1 MAVSWCDWLL
11 PANTRYNKAMETQ
24 SLLKVLTQ
32 AGIGSRR
39 KMSEAI
45 KSGRVTVNGEA
56 VTGFNYQVDVKKDK
70 INIDGKPVT
79 AQSQKLIYIMMN
91 KPPDTVS
98 TASDEL
104 GRRTVL
110 DLLPQEYRKYRLYPV
125 GRLDKD
131 STGLIILTNDGEL
144 ANRLTHPR
152 FENEKEYAV
161 STNAPMK
168 AAEIRRLEKGI
179 MLEDGMTYPA
189 RITRLKGGGYSI
201 TIHEGRKH
209 QVRRMFEAMGYTV
222 KSLKRIRMGTLQ
234 LGTLAVGKVRE
245 LRRDEVEALGS

>member
-1 MAVSWCDWLL
+1 MEVSRGDWLL

-98 TASDEL
+98 TASDEF

-131 STGLIILTNDGEL
+131 STGLIILTNDGEM

-189 RITRLKGGGYSI
+189 RI
-201 TIHEGRKH
+201 
-209 QVRRMFEAMGYTV
+209 
-222 KSLKRIRMGTLQ
+222 
-234 LGTLAVGKVRE
+234 
-245 LRRDEVEALGS
+245 

>member
-1 MAVSWCDWLL
+1 
-11 PANTRYNKAMETQ
+11 METQ

-45 KSGRVTVNGEA
+45 KSGRVTVNGDA
-56 VTGFNYQVDVKKDK
+56 VTGFNHPVDMKKDK
-70 INIDGKPVT
+70 VSIEGKPIT
-79 AQSQKLIYIMMN
+79 TQSQKLVYIMMN

-98 TASDEL
+98 TVSDEL

-125 GRLDKD
+125 GRLDKE
-131 STGLIILTNDGEL
+131 STGLILLTNDGEL

-161 STNAPMK
+161 SINVPMK

-189 RITRLKGGGYSI
+189 RITRLKGGDYSI

-209 QVRRMFEAMGYTV
+209 QVRRMFEAMGFTV

-234 LGTLAVGKVRE
+234 LGTLTAGKVRE
-245 LRRDEVEALGS
+245 LRRDEVEALGA

>member
-1 MAVSWCDWLL
+1 
-11 PANTRYNKAMETQ
+11 METQ

-32 AGIGSRR
+32 AGVGSRR

-56 VTGFNYQVDVKKDK
+56 VTGFNHPVDVQKDK
-70 INIDGKPVT
+70 ISIDGQRVT
-79 AQSQKLIYIMMN
+79 TQSQKLIYIMMN
-91 KPPDTVS
+91 KPANTVS
-98 TASDEL
+98 TVSDEL

-110 DLLPQEYRKYRLYPV
+110 DILPQEYRQYRLYPV

-161 STNAPMK
+161 STDAPMK
-168 AAEIRRLEKGI
+168 AAEMRRMEKGI

-189 RITRLKGGGYSI
+189 KITRLKGGDYSI

-209 QVRRMFEAMGYTV
+209 QVRRMFEAMGYSV
-222 KSLKRIRMGTLQ
+222 KALKRIRMGTLQ
-234 LGTLAVGKVRE
+234 LGSLAAGKVRE
-245 LRRDEVEALGS
+245 LRRDEVEGLVSEGMK

>member
-1 MAVSWCDWLL
+1 
-11 PANTRYNKAMETQ
+11 MESQ

-39 KMSEAI
+39 KLSEAI

-56 VTGFNYQVDVKKDK
+56 VTGFNHPVDSQKDR
-70 INIDGKPVT
+70 IIVDGKNVSI
-79 AQSQKLIYIMMN
+79 QSQKLIYIMMN
-91 KPPDTVS
+91 KPAGIVTTVN
-98 TASDEL
+98 DEF

-110 DLLPQEYRKYRLYPV
+110 DLLPQEYKKYRLYPV

-131 STGLIILTNDGEL
+131 STGLLLLTNDGEL
-144 ANRLTHPR
+144 ANKLTHPR
-152 FENEKEYAV
+152 FEHEKEYAV
-161 STNAPMK
+161 GINLPMK
-168 AAEIRRLEKGI
+168 AAEMRKLEKGI

-189 RITRLKGGGYSI
+189 KINRLKGGDYSI

-222 KSLKRIRMGTLQ
+222 KSLKRIRMGNLQ
-234 LGTLAVGKVRE
+234 LGSLAAGKVRE
-245 LRRDEVEALGS
+245 LRRDEVEGLRS

>member
-1 MAVSWCDWLL
+1 
-11 PANTRYNKAMETQ
+11 MESQ

-39 KMSEAI
+39 KLSEAI

-56 VTGFNYQVDVKKDK
+56 VTGFNHPVDSQKDR
-70 INIDGKPVT
+70 IIVDGKNVSI
-79 AQSQKLIYIMMN
+79 QSQKLIYIMMN
-91 KPPDTVS
+91 KPAGIVTTVN
-98 TASDEL
+98 DEF

-110 DLLPQEYRKYRLYPV
+110 DLLPQEYKKYRLYPV

-131 STGLIILTNDGEL
+131 STGLLLLTNDGEL
-144 ANRLTHPR
+144 ANKLTHPR
-152 FENEKEYAV
+152 FEHEKEYAV
-161 STNAPMK
+161 GINLPMK
-168 AAEIRRLEKGI
+168 AAEMRKLEKGI

-189 RITRLKGGGYSI
+189 KINRLKGGDYSI

-222 KSLKRIRMGTLQ
+222 KSLKRIRMGNLQ
-234 LGTLAVGKVRE
+234 LGSLAAGKVRE
-245 LRRDEVEALGS
+245 LRRDEVEGLR

>member
-1 MAVSWCDWLL
+1 
-11 PANTRYNKAMETQ
+11 METQ

-45 KSGRVTVNGEA
+45 KSGRVALNGEA
-56 VTGFNYQVDVKKDK
+56 VTGFNHPVDTQKDK
-70 INIDGKPVT
+70 VTLDGIPVAT
-79 AQSQKLIYIMMN
+79 QSQKLIYIMIN
-91 KPPDTVS
+91 KPVNTVS
-98 TASDEL
+98 TVSDEL

-110 DLLPQEYRKYRLYPV
+110 DLLPQIYKRYRLYPV

-131 STGLIILTNDGEL
+131 STGLILLTNDGEL

-161 STNAPMK
+161 STDTPMK
-168 AAEIRRLEKGI
+168 AAEMRRMEKGI

-189 RITRLKGGGYSI
+189 KITRLKGGDYSI

-234 LGTLAVGKVRE
+234 LGSLAAGKFRE
-245 LRRDEVEALGS
+245 LRRDEVDGLGA

>member
-1 MAVSWCDWLL
+1 
-11 PANTRYNKAMETQ
+11 MESQ

-39 KMSEAI
+39 KLSEAI

-56 VTGFNYQVDVKKDK
+56 VTGFNHPVDSQKDR
-70 INIDGKPVT
+70 IIVDGKNVSI
-79 AQSQKLIYIMMN
+79 QSQKLIYIMMN
-91 KPPDTVS
+91 KPAGIVTTVN
-98 TASDEL
+98 DEF

-110 DLLPQEYRKYRLYPV
+110 DLLPQEYKKYRLYPV

-131 STGLIILTNDGEL
+131 STGLLLLTNDGEL
-144 ANRLTHPR
+144 ANKLTHPR
-152 FENEKEYAV
+152 FEHEKEYAV
-161 STNAPMK
+161 GINLPMK
-168 AAEIRRLEKGI
+168 AAEMRKLEKGI

-189 RITRLKGGGYSI
+189 KINRLKGGDYSI

-222 KSLKRIRMGTLQ
+222 KSLKRIRMGNLQ
-234 LGTLAVGKVRE
+234 LGSLAVGKVRE
-245 LRRDEVEALGS
+245 LRRDEVEGLR

>member
-1 MAVSWCDWLL
+1 
-11 PANTRYNKAMETQ
+11 METQ

-32 AGIGSRR
+32 AGVGSRR

-45 KSGRVTVNGEA
+45 KSGRVMVNGAA
-56 VTGFNYQVDVKKDK
+56 VTGFNHPVDMTKDK
-70 INIDGKPVT
+70 VSIDGREVT
-79 AQSQKLIYIMMN
+79 MQSQKLIYIMMN
-91 KPPDTVS
+91 KPTGIVS

-110 DLLPQEYRKYRLYPV
+110 DLLPQEYRQYRLYPV

-131 STGLIILTNDGEL
+131 STGLILLTNDGEL

-161 STNAPMK
+161 STDVPMK
-168 AAEIRRLEKGI
+168 AAEMRRMEKGI

-189 RITRLKGGGYSI
+189 KIKRLKRGDYSI

-222 KSLKRIRMGTLQ
+222 KSLKRIRMGNLQ
-234 LGTLAVGKVRE
+234 LGSLAAGKVRE
-245 LRRDEVEALGS
+245 LRRDEVEGLITQ

>member
-1 MAVSWCDWLL
+1 
-11 PANTRYNKAMETQ
+11 METQ
-24 SLLKVLTQ
+24 PLLKVLTG

-45 KSGRVTVNGEA
+45 KVGRVTVNG
-56 VTGFNYQVDVKKDK
+56 VVITGFNYEVNVEKDK
-70 INIDGKPVT
+70 IFVDGKPIS
-79 AQSQKLIYIMMN
+79 AQLQKMIYIMLH
-91 KPPDTVS
+91 KPAGVVS

-110 DLLPQEYRKYRLYPV
+110 DLLPKEFRGYRLYPV

-131 STGLIILTNDGEL
+131 STGLILLTNNGEL

-161 STNAPMK
+161 TTNAPMRI
-168 AAEIRRLEKGI
+168 AEIRRLEKGI
-179 MLEDGMTYPA
+179 MLEDGMTYPSVI
-189 RITRLKGGGYSI
+189 RPLKGGDYSI

-209 QVRRMFEAMGYTV
+209 QVRRMFEAMGYSV
-222 KSLKRIRMGTLQ
+222 KALKRIRMGSLE

-245 LRRDEVEALGS
+245 LREDEMEALVSL

>member
-1 MAVSWCDWLL
+1 
-11 PANTRYNKAMETQ
+11 METQ

-45 KSGRVTVNGEA
+45 KSGRVTVNGDT
-56 VTGFNYQVDVKKDK
+56 VTGFNHPVDMKKDK
-70 INIDGKPVT
+70 VSIDGKPVT
-79 AQSQKLIYIMMN
+79 TQSQKLVYIMMN

-98 TASDEL
+98 TVSDEL

-125 GRLDKD
+125 GRLDKE
-131 STGLIILTNDGEL
+131 STGLILLTNDGEL

-161 STNAPMK
+161 SINVPMK

-189 RITRLKGGGYSI
+189 RITRLKGGDYSI

-209 QVRRMFEAMGYTV
+209 QVRRMFEAMGFTV

-234 LGTLAVGKVRE
+234 LGTLTAGKVRE
-245 LRRDEVEALGS
+245 LRRDEVEALGA

>member
-1 MAVSWCDWLL
+1 
-11 PANTRYNKAMETQ
+11 MEMQ

-32 AGIGSRR
+32 AGVGSRR

-45 KSGRVTVNGEA
+45 KAGRVTVNGEA
-56 VTGFNYQVDVKKDK
+56 VTGFNHPVDMTKDK
-70 INIDGKPVT
+70 ISIDGRPVT
-79 AQSQKLIYIMMN
+79 MQSQQLIYIMMN
-91 KPPDTVS
+91 KPVNTVS
-98 TASDEL
+98 TVSDEL

-110 DLLPQEYRKYRLYPV
+110 DLLPQQYRQYRLYPV

-131 STGLIILTNDGEL
+131 STGLMLLTNDGEL

-161 STNAPMK
+161 SLDVPMK
-168 AAEIRRLEKGI
+168 AAEMRRLEKGI

-189 RITRLKGGGYSI
+189 IVKRLKGGDYSI

-222 KSLKRIRMGTLQ
+222 KALKRIRMGNLQ
-234 LGTLAVGKVRE
+234 LGSLAAGKVRE
-245 LRRDEVEALGS
+245 LRRDEVEGLISQYK

>member
-1 MAVSWCDWLL
+1 
-11 PANTRYNKAMETQ
+11 METQ

-45 KSGRVTVNGEA
+45 KSGRVTVNGDA
-56 VTGFNYQVDVKKDK
+56 VTGFNHPVDMKKDK
-70 INIDGKPVT
+70 VSIEGKPIT
-79 AQSQKLIYIMMN
+79 TQSQKLVYIMMN

-98 TASDEL
+98 TVSDEL

-125 GRLDKD
+125 GRLDKE
-131 STGLIILTNDGEL
+131 STGLILLTNDGEL

-161 STNAPMK
+161 SINVPMK

-189 RITRLKGGGYSI
+189 RITRLKGGDYSI

-209 QVRRMFEAMGYTV
+209 QVRRMFEAMGFTV

-234 LGTLAVGKVRE
+234 LGTLAAGKVRE
-245 LRRDEVEALGS
+245 LRRDEVEALGA